1 MESEKL
7 LKLAEKLRRVHTMVE
22 QDKANKLASLVVTTT
37 GLELLRRK
45 MQG

>member
-7 LKLAEKLRRVHTMVE
+7 LKLAEKLRRVHSIVE
-22 QDKANKLASLVVTTT
+22 QDKSKKLASLVVTAT

-45 MQG
+45 IQG